1 MKLVQK
7 RSRKT
12 GLPPGTLVH
21 IGEKKTDKVTITAF
35 NYAGTRCDE
44 RQDLSLDVL
53 APPTDESVTWVD
65 VGGVHMMDILESFG
79 KQFQLHPLLLEDI
92 ANTDQ
97 RPKLDDYETCLFL
110 VMKMLSVT
118 DRQDIVVEQVSFVLG
133 RNFVLSFQEN
143 GTDVFSPVRDRLRG
157 NKGRLRQ
164 SGADSLLYA
173 LIDAIVDQYFA
184 VLEVLGEKIEA
195 LQDLVV
201 SDPKPE
207 TLRQVHALKRQLLF
221 LRRAVWPLREATN
234 NLSRSECPFL
244 QESTKVFFRDV
255 YDHVVQIVDTIET
268 LREMVSASLDIYLSS
283 ISYRLNA
290 VMKVLTIITTIFM
303 PLTFIVGIYGM
314 NFEHMPELKWDWG
327 YPLVLGVMVAIA
339 IAMLGFSNA
348 RSGSNSLVR
357 IIHEGFYC
365 NCEYAA
371 TTIPATRCWSH
382 GRDEGLSEVI
392 VSLTWSLVNGPIFR
406 QSAPQHHIKGGSDEE
421 TTVSHRHDGR
431 AGVWRDSCGSPW

>member
-7 RSRKT
+7 RSGKT

-35 NYAGTRCDE
+35 NYSGLRCNE
-44 RQDLSLDVL
+44 HQILSLDEL
-53 APPTDESVTWVD
+53 APPTDESVTWVN
-65 VGGVHMMDILESFG
+65 VGGVHKMEILESFG

-97 RPKLDDYETCLFL
+97 RPKLDDYETYVFL
-110 VMKMLSVT
+110 VLKMLSVT
-118 DRQDIVVEQVSFVLG
+118 DRQDIVVEQVSLVFG

-143 GTDVFSPVRDRLRG
+143 GTDVFTPVRDRLRG
-157 NKGRLRQ
+157 GKGRLRQ
-164 SGADSLLYA
+164 SGADYLFYA
-173 LIDAIVDQYFA
+173 LVDAIVDQYFA
-184 VLEVLGEKIEA
+184 VVEVLGEKIEE

-201 SDPKPE
+201 SDPQPE
-207 TLRQVHALKRQLLF
+207 TLRRIHALKRQLLF
-221 LRRAVWPLREATN
+221 LRRAVWPLREVTN
-234 NLSRSECPFL
+234 NLSRSECSFL

-314 NFEHMPELKWDWG
+314 NFEHMPELKWEWG
-327 YPLVLGVMVAIA
+327 YPLVVGVMVMIA
-339 IAMLGFSNA
+339 IAMLGFFI
-348 RSGSNSLVR
+348 RKKW
-357 IIHEGFYC
+357 I
-365 NCEYAA
+365 
-371 TTIPATRCWSH
+371 
-382 GRDEGLSEVI
+382 
-392 VSLTWSLVNGPIFR
+392 
-406 QSAPQHHIKGGSDEE
+406 
-421 TTVSHRHDGR
+421 
-431 AGVWRDSCGSPW
+431 

>member
-21 IGEKKTDKVTITAF
+21 VGEKKTDKVTIMAF
-35 NYAGTRCDE
+35 NYAGGRCDE
-44 RQDLSLDVL
+44 HQILSLDEL
-53 APPTDESVTWVD
+53 APPTDESVTWVN
-65 VGGVHMMDILESFG
+65 VGGVHKMDILESCG
-79 KQFQLHPLLLEDI
+79 KQFQLHSLLLEDI

-110 VMKMLSVT
+110 VLKMLSVT
-118 DRQDIVVEQVSFVLG
+118 DRQDIVVEQVSLVFG

-143 GTDVFSPVRDRLRG
+143 GTDVFTPVRDRLRG
-157 NKGRLRQ
+157 GKGRLRQ
-164 SGADSLLYA
+164 SGADYLFYA
-173 LIDAIVDQYFA
+173 LVDAVVDQYFA
-184 VLEVLGEKIEA
+184 VVEVLGEKIEE

-201 SDPKPE
+201 SDPQPE
-207 TLRQVHALKRQLLF
+207 TLRRIHALKRQLLF
-221 LRRAVWPLREATN
+221 LRRAVWPLREVTN

-244 QESTKVFFRDV
+244 QESTKVFIRDV

-314 NFEHMPELKWDWG
+314 NFEHMPELKWEWG
-327 YPLVLGVMVAIA
+327 YPLVVGVMVMIA
-339 IAMLGFSNA
+339 IAMLGFFI
-348 RSGSNSLVR
+348 RKKW
-357 IIHEGFYC
+357 I
-365 NCEYAA
+365 
-371 TTIPATRCWSH
+371 
-382 GRDEGLSEVI
+382 
-392 VSLTWSLVNGPIFR
+392 
-406 QSAPQHHIKGGSDEE
+406 
-421 TTVSHRHDGR
+421 
-431 AGVWRDSCGSPW
+431 

>member
-35 NYAGTRCDE
+35 NYAGDRCDV
-44 RQDLSLDVL
+44 RRDVLPDEL
-53 APPTDESVTWVD
+53 APPTDESITWVD
-65 VGGVHMMDILESFG
+65 VGGVHKVDILETFG

-133 RNFVLSFQEN
+133 RNFVISFQEN
-143 GTDVFSPVRDRLRG
+143 GTDAFTPVRDRLRG
-157 NKGRLRQ
+157 GKGRLRQ

-173 LIDAIVDQYFA
+173 LVDAIVDQYFE
-184 VLEVLGEKIEA
+184 VLEVLGEKIEV
-195 LQDLVV
+195 LQDLVI

-207 TLRQVHALKRQLLF
+207 TLHRIHTLKRQLLF
-221 LRRAVWPLREATN
+221 LRRAVWPLREAAN
-234 NLSRSECPFL
+234 NLSRSDSPFL

-255 YDHVVQIVDTIET
+255 YDHVIQIVDTIET
-268 LREMVSASLDIYLSS
+268 LREMVSAGLDIYLSS

-314 NFEHMPELKWDWG
+314 NFEHMPELKWEWG
-327 YPLVLGVMVAIA
+327 YPLVLGIMAAIA
-339 IAMLGFSNA
+339 IAMLGF
-348 RSGSNSLVR
+348 
-357 IIHEGFYC
+357 F
-365 NCEYAA
+365 
-371 TTIPATRCWSH
+371 
-382 GRDEGLSEVI
+382 
-392 VSLTWSLVNGPIFR
+392 
-406 QSAPQHHIKGGSDEE
+406 KGKK
-421 TTVSHRHDGR
+421 
-431 AGVWRDSCGSPW
+431 WI

>member
-1 MKLVQK
+1 MKLVTK

-21 IGEKKTDKVTITAF
+21 IGENKTGKVTIATF

-44 RQDLSLDVL
+44 RQDPPLDGL
-53 APPTDESVTWVD
+53 APPTDASVTWVD
-65 VGGVHMMDILESFG
+65 VGGVHKMEVLESFG
-79 KQFQLHPLLLEDI
+79 KQFQLHSLLLEDI

-118 DRQDIVVEQVSFVLG
+118 DRQDIIVEQVSLVLG

-143 GTDVFSPVRDRLRG
+143 GTDVFKPVRDRLRG
-157 NKGRLRQ
+157 GKGRLRQ
-164 SGADSLLYA
+164 SGADYLLYA
-173 LIDAIVDQYFA
+173 LVDAIVDQYFS

-207 TLRQVHALKRQLLF
+207 TLQQIHALKRQLLF
-221 LRRAVWPLREATN
+221 LRRAVWPLREAMN
-234 NLSRSECPFL
+234 GLSRSECPLL
-244 QESTKVFFRDV
+244 QEPTKVFFRDV

-268 LREMVSASLDIYLSS
+268 LREMVSACLDIYLSS

-303 PLTFIVGIYGM
+303 PLTFIVGVYGM
-314 NFEHMPELKWDWG
+314 NFEHMPELQWKWG
-327 YPLVLGVMVAIA
+327 YPAVLGVMAVVGVGMLVAFKKKRWI
-339 IAMLGFSNA
+339 
-348 RSGSNSLVR
+348 
-357 IIHEGFYC
+357 
-365 NCEYAA
+365 
-371 TTIPATRCWSH
+371 
-382 GRDEGLSEVI
+382 
-392 VSLTWSLVNGPIFR
+392 
-406 QSAPQHHIKGGSDEE
+406 
-421 TTVSHRHDGR
+421 
-431 AGVWRDSCGSPW
+431 

>member
-21 IGEKKTDKVTITAF
+21 IGENKTDKVTMTAF
-35 NYAGTRCDE
+35 NYAGVRCDE
-44 RQDLSLDVL
+44 YQILSLDEL
-53 APPTDESVTWVD
+53 ASQTDESITWLNVS
-65 VGGVHMMDILESFG
+65 GVHKMDILESCG
-79 KQFQLHPLLLEDI
+79 KKFQLHPLLVEDI

-118 DRQDIVVEQVSFVLG
+118 DRQEIVVEQVSLILE
-133 RNFVLSFQEN
+133 RNVVLSFQEN
-143 GTDVFSPVRDRLRG
+143 GTDVFTPVRDRLRG
-157 NKGRLRQ
+157 GKGRLRQ
-164 SGADSLLYA
+164 YGADYLFYA
-173 LIDAIVDQYFA
+173 LVDAIVDQYFA
-184 VLEVLGEKIEA
+184 VVEVLGEKIEA

-207 TLRQVHALKRQLLF
+207 TLHQIHDLKRQLLF
-221 LRRAVWPLREATN
+221 LRRAVWPLREVTN
-234 NLSRSECPFL
+234 SLSRSECAVL

-314 NFEHMPELKWDWG
+314 NFENMPELKWEWG
-327 YPLVLGVMVAIA
+327 YPMIVGIMVMIVIG
-339 IAMLGFSNA
+339 MLGFFK
-348 RSGSNSLVR
+348 RKKW
-357 IIHEGFYC
+357 I
-365 NCEYAA
+365 
-371 TTIPATRCWSH
+371 
-382 GRDEGLSEVI
+382 
-392 VSLTWSLVNGPIFR
+392 
-406 QSAPQHHIKGGSDEE
+406 
-421 TTVSHRHDGR
+421 
-431 AGVWRDSCGSPW
+431 